1 MNNAILQRFD
11 LGGRTVVITGGGGEL
26 CGAMADALGAMGVK
40 VAVLDISLEKAET
53 RAQAV
58 IRSGGT
64 ALALECD
71 VLDAVQLRE
80 CCEAISAVWGAPD
93 LLINGA
99 GGNDPRGST
108 SVEFEEPGRGGRSVG
123 PVVLR
128 PRSRRF
134 PPRVRSQFHGDVSD
148 DPGLCPRDGRQGQ
161 GVHRQH
167 LFDERLHAAH
177 QGGRLFGRQGGGEQL
192 HAVAGGPFLPCRR
205 PRERAGAGFLHD
217 RAVAL
222 PPYRSAKRA
231 NCCPAP
237 AR

>member
-11 LGGRTVVITGGGGEL
+11 LAEGRPSSPAA
-26 CGAMADALGAMGVK
+26 GARCAAPWPMRLGAMGVK

-64 ALALECD
+64 ARAFECD
-71 VLDAVQLRE
+71 VLDPAQLRE
-80 CCEAISAVWGAPD
+80 CCEAISAVWGTPD

-99 GGNDPRGST
+99 GGNDPGAAPPSNST
-108 SVEFEEPGRGGRSVG
+108 NPPDRAAGG

-128 PRSRRF
+128 SGSRRF
-134 PPRVRSQFHGDVSD
+134 PPRVRSQFHGDVSH
-148 DPGLCPRDGRQGQ
+148 DPGLCPRDGREGQ

-217 RAVAL
+217 RAAQV
-222 PPYRSAKRA
+222 PPYRSARRA
-231 NCCPAP
+231 SSCPAP